1 MFLEKFIR
9 TNRKAF
15 QSLCEAH
22 QVDSLY
28 AFGSSITARF
38 NQDISDIDLMVSI
51 GLSDPKQKQ
60 EALLSLG
67 TGLEK
72 FFDRKVDLLT
82 PESIRNPFYKATI
95 DRTKKLIYDREGEKV
110 F

>member
-9 TNRKAF
+9 TNRKTF

-22 QVDSLY
+22 QVDTLY

-38 NQDISDIDLMVSI
+38 NQDISDIDLLVSI
-51 GLSDPKQKQ
+51 DAADRLEK
-60 EALLSLG
+60 ERILLSLG
-67 TGLEK
+67 VGLEK

-82 PESIRNPFYKATI
+82 PEAIRNPFLKASI
-95 DRTKKLIYDREGEKV
+95 DRTRKLIYDREGENIS
-110 F
+110 